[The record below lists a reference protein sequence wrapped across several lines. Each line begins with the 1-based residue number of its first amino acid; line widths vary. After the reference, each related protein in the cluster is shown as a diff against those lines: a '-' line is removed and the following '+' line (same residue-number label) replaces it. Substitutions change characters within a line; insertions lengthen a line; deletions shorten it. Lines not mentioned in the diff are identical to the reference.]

1 MIHLNSSK
9 EAKRIL
15 SNLGLHKALFH
26 HESLMDSLFSTSH
39 LAKSPQER
47 RAKLKGVLSHE
58 EPTQRIWLTQR
69 SQEHICP
76 NIPTKD
82 GKQGNMTLKLY
93 PGTIYTS
100 IKIRR

>member
-1 MIHLNSSK
+1 MGVLWTLCFPHLTWQNPHK
-9 EAKRIL
+9 EC
-15 SNLGLHKALFH
+15 
-26 HESLMDSLFSTSH
+26 
-39 LAKSPQER
+39 

-82 GKQGNMTLKLY
+82 GKQGNTTLKLY